1 MEKIGYVLLAIV
13 ALCGLGVVIYVMV
26 AAFPYGIIGFVGIAG
41 VGCLFIKLLAE
52 RLSNK
57 EDDYYSKKV
66 KK

>member
-1 MEKIGYVLLAIV
+1 
-13 ALCGLGVVIYVMV
+13 MV